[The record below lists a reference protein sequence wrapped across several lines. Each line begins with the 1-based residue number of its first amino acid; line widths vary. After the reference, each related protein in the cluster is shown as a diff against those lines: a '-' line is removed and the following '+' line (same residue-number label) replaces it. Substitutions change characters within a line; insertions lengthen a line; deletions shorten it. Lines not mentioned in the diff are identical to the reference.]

1 MNPSKA
7 KNTAK
12 VKVVSLDEAL
22 DAIFQPKDK
31 NTVTGT
37 PFLANTKELR
47 IAEPFKSL
55 FPIREDVLARIIAD
69 MKKNGFD
76 SARPITVWAGHKFT
90 VIDGHTRLLAA
101 ITLGIPGVPIVF
113 REFADE
119 NKALEYAINSQR
131 NRRNLTD
138 AELLRCLSELDKR
151 KKVGRPKNGGVDL
164 GKSAEATAK
173 VLGISRSKVE
183 RLRTVADHATMTIK
197 LAVLS
202 GDLTVNRA
210 YVITMEARNM
220 NKCSGKDAIKAARL
234 AALEK
239 NICKVIHERTELEL
253 IRHSSI
259 RYTDSEI
266 HALKGRII
274 SKLSKE
280 LGKLKEGN

>member
-1 MNPSKA
+1 MHPSKA

-90 VIDGHTRLLAA
+90 VVDGHTRLLAA
-101 ITLGIPGVPIVF
+101 IKLGIPGVPIVF

-138 AELLRCLSELDKR
+138 AELLRCLSALDKR
-151 KKVGRPKNGGVDL
+151 KKTGISKGNVEL
-164 GKSAEATAK
+164 GKSAERTARL
-173 VLGISRSKVE
+173 LGISRSKVE
-183 RLRTVADHATMTIK
+183 RLRSIADHAPATIK

-202 GDLTVNRA
+202 GDLTANRA
-210 YVITMEARNM
+210 YIITMETRRIN
-220 NKCSGKDAIKAARL
+220 NCKSEDEFKSARL
-234 AALEK
+234 DFLEK
-239 NICKVIHERTELEL
+239 SISKVIHERVELEQKKHPGVRYAPEEL
-253 IRHSSI
+253 HS
-259 RYTDSEI
+259 
-266 HALKGRII
+266 LMGKII
-274 SKLSKE
+274 SNLKKE
-280 LGKLKEGN
+280 IFNLKEGN

>member
-1 MNPSKA
+1 MKTNFFSKPE
-7 KNTAK
+7 NSYSFVNGQSMFVET
-12 VKVVSLDEAL
+12 D
-22 DAIFQPKDK
+22 
-31 NTVTGT
+31 TVRTV
-37 PFLANTKELR
+37 
-47 IAEPFKSL
+47 EPFKSL
-55 FPIREDVLARIIAD
+55 FPVREDVLARITAD
-69 MKKNGFD
+69 MKRYGFD
-76 SARPITVWAGHKFT
+76 NAHPIILWAGHNFT
-90 VIDGHTRLLAA
+90 VVDGHTRLLAA
-101 ITLGIPGVPIVF
+101 KKLGIDTIPVVL
-113 REFADE
+113 REFEDE
-119 NKALEYAINSQR
+119 GKALEYAIDSQR
-131 NRRNLTD
+131 NRRILTD

-151 KKVGRPKNGGVDL
+151 KKLGRPKGGGVDL

-183 RLRTVADHATMTIK
+183 RLRAVADHAAMTVK

-202 GDLTVNRA
+202 GDLTVNKA

-239 NICKVIHERTELEL
+239 NICNVIHERTKSEL
-253 IRHSSI
+253 IRHPGI

-280 LGKLKEGN
+280 FGKLKEGN